1 MRLTMLSNRALL
13 VSLALTC
20 ASPLSTAF
28 AQDNSKPP
36 VRDPAAQRQAAKD
49 AKDAERAAKD
59 AARAKLKW
67 FEKVDKAD
75 KAAAD
80 APVGFA
86 MPALPE
92 TAERLNANFK
102 NTADLRGKVIV
113 VQTFTTKNA
122 AGLIAPEEARVA
134 ADAAKLKA
142 DDFVVLAVHTP
153 EGMDKAK
160 AAIEKRKYA
169 MAIVLDSDG
178 TLCDE
183 LGAYRR
189 PLAYLVD
196 RQGNVRYSCLSTEGI
211 TNGLKELAAETFDA
225 SIEAKK
231 RDAVIVAD
239 TSVQFPQFTEAVTNG
254 VDLRGKPG
262 PALVVK
268 KWWNGQP
275 NLSGKLAVVDFWAT
289 WCPPCR
295 ASIPHMNDLARSY
308 PNDVACMG
316 ITDESSSN
324 FDEGLIKHDLKKG
337 NFEYAVGLDSD
348 ATMKNFFKIGG
359 IPSAVVI
366 SSDGIVR
373 WMGHPMSLNAG
384 VIDSLVAANREL
396 LNKANPSSDSGSNR
410 WSKGKRAG

>member
-1 MRLTMLSNRALL
+1 MRLTTLSNRALL

-20 ASPLSTAF
+20 ASPLSSAL

-49 AKDAERAAKD
+49 AKESERAAKD

-67 FEKVDKAD
+67 FEKVDKDD

-80 APVGFA
+80 APLGFA
-86 MPALPE
+86 MPALP
-92 TAERLNANFK
+92 AADERINADFK
-102 NTADLRGKVIV
+102 DIADLRGKVVV

-134 ADAAKLKA
+134 AEAAKLKT
-142 DDFVVLAVHTP
+142 DDFVVIAVHTP
-153 EGMDKAK
+153 EGVDKAK
-160 AAIEKRKYA
+160 AAIEKRKYT
-169 MAIVLDSDG
+169 MAVVLDSDG

-183 LGAYRR
+183 LGAFRR

-196 RQGNVRYSCLSTEGI
+196 RQGNVRYSCLSAEGI

-225 SIEAKK
+225 TVEAKK
-231 RDAVIVAD
+231 RDAIIAVD
-239 TSVQFPQFTEAVTNG
+239 TSVPFPQFSEPVSNG

-268 KWWNGQP
+268 KWWNAAP
-275 NLSGKLAVVDFWAT
+275 NLNGKLAVVDFWAT
-289 WCPPCR
+289 WCKPCR
-295 ASIPHMNDLARSY
+295 ESIPHLNDLARSY

-324 FDEGLIKHDLKKG
+324 FDEGCLKHKLKKG
-337 NFEYAVGLDSD
+337 DFEYAVGLDSD
-348 ATMKNFFKIGG
+348 ATMKGFFKIGA
-359 IPSAVVI
+359 IPCAVVI

-373 WMGHPMSLNAG
+373 WQGHPKWLNAG
-384 VIDSLVAANREL
+384 VIDSLVAANRSL
-396 LNKANPSSDSGSNR
+396 LTKGGSAGNTTANR
-410 WSKGKRAG
+410 WSKAKR